1 MVRLPGVAPG
11 LPPWRGDILLLNHNR
26 ESKRAGSVPELP
38 AHAISTKN
46 KHLLA
51 IYSIPTRGF
60 TAAVSVFR
68 GTPPAKP
75 LICKFKIRL
84 ARPDDAVFRSWAHH
98 TGEASLLVLAK
109 FNLSPEDIIKMS
121 LCSCSQIV
129 RLSSFLVHFM
139 LFRENK
145 KPCLHFGKQGGKS
158 LFRFVTCL
166 RPSLS
171 KLPSGCCPIGAGDSP
186 RLNTQPWVIPAMT
199 CRFRDRIVGQLVA
212 DMFKQV
218 FIELEDG

>member
-1 MVRLPGVAPG
+1 MQRSENRKRIPKETGAAAGNCTRTSSVAGRHSAVKSQPRKLKGPGAF
-11 LPPWRGDILLLNHNR
+11 R
-26 ESKRAGSVPELP
+26 LP

-68 GTPPAKP
+68 GTPPARP

-84 ARPDDAVFRSWAHH
+84 VRLGDAVFRSWADP

-109 FNLSPEDIIKMS
+109 FKLSPEDIIKMS

-129 RLSSFLVHFM
+129 RLSSLLVHI
-139 LFRENK
+139 
-145 KPCLHFGKQGGKS
+145 HVVQGKQKTLLAS
-158 LFRFVTCL
+158 RQ
-166 RPSLS
+166 
-171 KLPSGCCPIGAGDSP
+171 AG
-186 RLNTQPWVIPAMT
+186 
-199 CRFRDRIVGQLVA
+199 
-212 DMFKQV
+212 
-218 FIELEDG
+218 

>member
-1 MVRLPGVAPG
+1 M
-11 LPPWRGDILLLNHNR
+11 
-26 ESKRAGSVPELP
+26 LP

-75 LICKFKIRL
+75 LICKSKIRL
-84 ARPDDAVFRSWAHH
+84 VRLGDAVFWSWAHP

-109 FNLSPEDIIKMS
+109 FKLSPEDIIKMS

-129 RLSSFLVHFM
+129 YLSSLLVYYSSA
-139 LFRENK
+139 LQ
-145 KPCLHFGKQGGKS
+145 GKQKT
-158 LFRFVTCL
+158 LLTFR
-166 RPSLS
+166 
-171 KLPSGCCPIGAGDSP
+171 
-186 RLNTQPWVIPAMT
+186 
-199 CRFRDRIVGQLVA
+199 
-212 DMFKQV
+212 
-218 FIELEDG
+218 

>member
-1 MVRLPGVAPG
+1 MHSALCIVHSALE
-11 LPPWRGDILLLNHNR
+11 L
-26 ESKRAGSVPELP
+26 LP

-75 LICKFKIRL
+75 LNCKFKIRFT
-84 ARPDDAVFRSWAHH
+84 RPGDIISWLWAHP
-98 TGEASLLVLAK
+98 TGEASLLILAK
-109 FNLSPEDIIKMS
+109 FNLSPEDITWMS

-129 RLSSFLVHFM
+129 RLSSLLVHIHAIQGKQKT
-139 LFRENK
+139 LLTR
-145 KPCLHFGKQGGKS
+145 GKQGEEI

-166 RPSLS
+166 HQVYPKYLR
-171 KLPSGCCPIGAGDSP
+171 AVA
-186 RLNTQPWVIPAMT
+186 RLAPG
-199 CRFRDRIVGQLVA
+199 IVQG
-212 DMFKQV
+212 
-218 FIELEDG
+218 